1 MLRTLKIDHQQGYA
15 ILLSGFFRKS
25 IATTHPA
32 LTKMTLLAVM
42 FTAPSLTF
50 P

>member
-1 MLRTLKIDHQQGYA
+1 MPF
-15 ILLSGFFRKS
+15 LLSGFLRTS

-32 LTKMTLLAVM
+32 LTKMTLEAVM
-42 FTAPSLTF
+42 FNASFFIF